1 MKKIMVLGAAMCVA
15 MAFTSCKSSES
26 AYRKAY
32 DKAQA
37 QEAAYNNND
46 NSNKQADTDVP
57 VVAPVEQKSVGQTAV
72 VDNND
77 NVPVRHENV
86 SFEGGEPLKAFS
98 VVVGSF
104 SIKANADDLLSRLQN
119 AGYKASI
126 VSADI
131 NGTPFYR
138 VLSATADTKSEAV
151 SSRNAIKGSMY
162 NPKGDA
168 WILAK

>member
-37 QEAAYNNND
+37 QETAYNNND
-46 NSNKQADTDVP
+46 NTNKQTDTDVP
-57 VVAPVEQKSVGQTAV
+57 VVAPVEQKAVGQTAV

-86 SFEGGEPLKAFS
+86 SFESGEPLKAFS

-138 VLSATADTKSEAV
+138 VLSATADTKGEAV

>member
-1 MKKIMVLGAAMCVA
+1 MTRLR
-15 MAFTSCKSSES
+15 
-26 AYRKAY
+26 RK
-32 DKAQA
+32 
-37 QEAAYNNND
+37 EAAYNNNE
-46 NSNKQADTDVP
+46 NANKQADTDVP
-57 VVAPVEQKSVGQTAV
+57 VVAPVEQKSVDQTAV

-86 SFEGGEPLKAFS
+86 SYESGEPLKAYS
-98 VVVGSF
+98 VVIGSF
-104 SIKANADDLLSRLQN
+104 SIKANADDLLSRLQH
-119 AGYKASI
+119 AGYKASV

-168 WILAK
+168 WIPAK